1 MFIVKNNKFCFAI
14 IFILEKNWQK
24 LVAVLRQKLINNL
37 SFFQI
42 RDFKS

>member
-1 MFIVKNNKFCFAI
+1 MCIVKNNLKSFAI
-14 IFILEKNWQK
+14 IFILEKTWQK